1 MNAKKLLMK
10 MAAAFVAAAVFSST
24 AVAVSANA
32 ENSVYYWGTYKD
44 EKKVSLQVDE
54 TYQLDLGDCF
64 CFINRPGH
72 CQEARNL

>member
-1 MNAKKLLMK
+1 MIFERRKNNERKEASHE

-44 EKKVSLQVDE
+44 EKGFSS
-54 TYQLDLGDCF
+54 G
-64 CFINRPGH
+64 R
-72 CQEARNL
+72 

>member
-54 TYQLDLGDCF
+54 TYQLDLGDDPD
-64 CFINRPGH
+64 NVKATPH
-72 CQEARNL
+72 N